1 MPCNIFRYNIQS
13 PEIYEHEK
21 ARRESFVGK
30 FVAELKGKGLEPP
43 DSDIKRLQDA
53 IAVKMNCT
61 NPDPTITSFA
71 EKQAA
76 IAANMQFTCAVSSD
90 TTYDN
95 IIEQF
100 KQREKIVREDAAT
113 EWKNFIIF
121 LYDVYFKTLIIYKI
135 QNENISSLIAPGGGD
150 RPEVANFG
158 ILEPNKCCPPIFNQ
172 TSYTEM
178 LQQYYNN
185 QTRQR
190 VCSIKEDELKK
201 NMDLVFNPEK
211 SPLGDT
217 RQSFI
222 TTFTQAASDPQSNQL
237 GLINILIQSI
247 YENYKQDKQSEIEKI
262 IIKKKKLLYVYA
274 LYNYYQQPTTS
285 TDFDELMN
293 SLTFLT
299 KSTNKEVLFKTYLN
313 ASPADKD
320 AIADKIY
327 NDIESGDAPDY
338 SNIEKVLTIEKDKEL
353 FINDVK
359 VIQTIFDNCKKRLGY
374 ISSAGDAGDG
384 VDPSTGEHDIGDS
397 DIAAQLAGLGI
408 ALPTGDGPEDELK
421 EVTAEECAAAE
432 AAEGE
437 EGEEGTGE
445 EGTGE
450 EGTGEEGDIY
460 KTTCENNRKH
470 PIQYGINS
478 IILKLFLQKFPK
490 ESVPDAT
497 NEAIWAKAQEA
508 IDASAT
514 TQVGWEAATYRT
526 NPIFKCMLYIMFSQ
540 PAATLVVRPPEAARA
555 AVAARA
561 GLSAQAVHTT
571 QDGTAVRRAPAAS
584 AAAPNP
590 DLADALIPP
599 KDSV

>member
-1 MPCNIFRYNIQS
+1 
-13 PEIYEHEK
+13 
-21 ARRESFVGK
+21 
-30 FVAELKGKGLEPP
+30 
-43 DSDIKRLQDA
+43 
-53 IAVKMNCT
+53 
-61 NPDPTITSFA
+61 
-71 EKQAA
+71 
-76 IAANMQFTCAVSSD
+76 

-274 LYNYYQQPTTS
+274 LY
-285 TDFDELMN
+285 
-293 SLTFLT
+293 
-299 KSTNKEVLFKTYLN
+299 
-313 ASPADKD
+313 
-320 AIADKIY
+320 
-327 NDIESGDAPDY
+327 
-338 SNIEKVLTIEKDKEL
+338 
-353 FINDVK
+353 
-359 VIQTIFDNCKKRLGY
+359 
-374 ISSAGDAGDG
+374 
-384 VDPSTGEHDIGDS
+384 
-397 DIAAQLAGLGI
+397 
-408 ALPTGDGPEDELK
+408 
-421 EVTAEECAAAE
+421 
-432 AAEGE
+432 
-437 EGEEGTGE
+437 
-445 EGTGE
+445 
-450 EGTGEEGDIY
+450 
-460 KTTCENNRKH
+460 
-470 PIQYGINS
+470 
-478 IILKLFLQKFPK
+478 
-490 ESVPDAT
+490 
-497 NEAIWAKAQEA
+497 
-508 IDASAT
+508 
-514 TQVGWEAATYRT
+514 
-526 NPIFKCMLYIMFSQ
+526 
-540 PAATLVVRPPEAARA
+540 
-555 AVAARA
+555 
-561 GLSAQAVHTT
+561 
-571 QDGTAVRRAPAAS
+571 
-584 AAAPNP
+584 
-590 DLADALIPP
+590 
-599 KDSV
+599 